1 MFRLRIILCVW
12 LFSSV
17 VFAQDFDALLVN
29 ASPEQGKLI
38 AQSCQAC
45 HVLDQSQEA
54 KFGPSLYGVV
64 GRQVASV
71 KGYDYSSAMAGYGG
85 AWDFARLNE
94 FLAAP
99 MQVVPGTKMAYPG
112 VATPGERAAVIAW
125 LRLQAEKPVDLPMV
139 AQSEAMSV
147 SASEDIPAEMKLMP
161 EGEGRETVF
170 YLCNSCHSVKL
181 VVQQGM
187 NRDSWEE
194 TLEWMV
200 EEQGMDEMDEATK
213 ELVLTY
219 LAEHVGINSRK

>member
-1 MFRLRIILCVW
+1 MFRLRIILCAW
-12 LFSSV
+12 LFSST
-17 VFAQDFDALLVN
+17 VFAQDFDSLLVN
-29 ASPEQGKLI
+29 ASPEKGKLI
-38 AQSCQAC
+38 AQSCNAC
-45 HVLDQSQEA
+45 HALDQSQEA

-71 KGYDYSSAMAGYGG
+71 EGYDYSSALVGYGG

-112 VATPGERAAVIAW
+112 VATSGERAAVIAW
-125 LRLQAEKPVDLPMV
+125 LRLQADQPVDLPV
-139 AQSEAMSV
+139 VSQTAAMSV
-147 SASEDIPAEMKLMP
+147 SVSEEIPAEMQLMP

-187 NRDSWEE
+187 NRSSWKE

-200 EEQGMDEMDEATK
+200 EEQGMDEMDEATS
-213 ELVLTY
+213 ERVLNY
-219 LAEHVGINSRK
+219 LAKHVGIDSRK